1 VNLDFSDNPITLKNA
16 FDDIIKLN
24 CLINEFNYINDLAK
38 QMKHKLMPEV
48 LKRNGVDWI
57 SLFDHF
63 DTDKK
68 GLITKIEIKG
78 MI

>member
-1 VNLDFSDNPITLKNA
+1 M
-16 FDDIIKLN
+16 
-24 CLINEFNYINDLAK
+24 NDLAK